1 MFITYM
7 VMASLPHTHTHILR
21 NLKIEL
27 KFVEFAQKQKKK
39 YIKNI
44 IYLNPLNI

>member
-7 VMASLPHTHTHILR
+7 VMASLPHTHILR

-27 KFVEFAQKQKKK
+27 KFVEFAQKQKQKS
-39 YIKNI
+39 I
-44 IYLNPLNI
+44 